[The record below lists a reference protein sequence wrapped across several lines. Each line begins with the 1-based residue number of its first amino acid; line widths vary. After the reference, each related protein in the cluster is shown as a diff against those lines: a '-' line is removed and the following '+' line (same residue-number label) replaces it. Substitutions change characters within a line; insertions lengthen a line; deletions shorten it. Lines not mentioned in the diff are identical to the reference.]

1 MNVWHELNDVGR
13 GLGDFLMQRTRNASS
28 VAIRVPDTKGS
39 EVDRILS
46 SSCGGGREVIL
57 EVEGR

>member
-1 MNVWHELNDVGR
+1 MNVWHELNDVGG

-39 EVDRILS
+39 EVNRMLS
-46 SSCGGGREVIL
+46 SSCAGRLEGHPRGGG
-57 EVEGR
+57 